1 MFKITVFLPNT
12 TLTYTVENYTKKEGK
27 ILFNDRVTGL
37 NKEFPD
43 QMCSIEEVRE

>member
-1 MFKITVFLPNT
+1 MYKITVFLPNT
-12 TLTYTVENYTKKEGK
+12 TLTYTVPHYTKTEGK

-43 QMCSIEEVRE
+43 NMCSIEEVPE